1 MAIKTLQPEQQ
12 ELIVRVLEDAVGAVE
27 KSASLDPSQA
37 LAESMLAHK
46 LPHRFIQY
54 AVNAFNNG
62 QSVTN
67 IKMGSSRE
75 AKAATVPL
83 ARCEDVK
90 KHLYG
95 EAEEQHKA
103 ASTVVSKDY
112 DLSPSRLFAPKPK
125 LMKSA
130 SLHRPVRK
138 APEPELSDTEA
149 FGKLIVIG
157 ENLKNANANLRMK
170 MSNYKSAQT
179 RLQVYFDSINHMRL
193 SDVKEQSEFAF
204 GPLAGVVLDPL
215 HDDNEGH
222 KKASFA
228 HLVRKSIPP
237 MSYVSDA
244 INLLGE
250 VEKAAKEFA
259 ILEAQVKEIAKTA
272 ELADENDWVSN
283 RVRGYLVPILHKC
296 TFHEPELKSADAAGG
311 NAGPSNFLNLG
322 DLAINEAKS
331 FPGDFKAQIAP
342 VQSKA
347 PSINIQGPAKTDA
360 KKMPSILD
368 PDAENEMHSLALT
381 SPLNN
386 LLASDSSFS
395 AYPKNKIIHAYN
407 EILSAYPRVASN
419 PVTLR
424 PALQRHLAAGGLDE
438 FSLNN
443 LVSQEEKQTNI
454 NRSPN
459 VQPPV
464 V

>member
-1 MAIKTLQPEQQ
+1 M
-12 ELIVRVLEDAVGAVE
+12 
-27 KSASLDPSQA
+27 
-37 LAESMLAHK
+37 H
-46 LPHRFIQY
+46 
-54 AVNAFNNG
+54 
-62 QSVTN
+62 
-67 IKMGSSRE
+67 
-75 AKAATVPL
+75 
-83 ARCEDVK
+83 
-90 KHLYG
+90 
-95 EAEEQHKA
+95 
-103 ASTVVSKDY
+103 
-112 DLSPSRLFAPKPK
+112 
-125 LMKSA
+125 
-130 SLHRPVRK
+130 
-138 APEPELSDTEA
+138 
-149 FGKLIVIG
+149 
-157 ENLKNANANLRMK
+157 RMK
-170 MSNYKSAQT
+170 MLKPDIKILLLSLEQT
-179 RLQVYFDSINHMRL
+179 SSEWMERAHRIHNFYEPGSSITDTVHFWKDNLFLVEKNRVSLDELEVAVDQFRYETGSEPDLVVIDYLGYFARSFGSDEYGRL
-193 SDVKEQSEFAF
+193 SD
-204 GPLAGVVLDPL
+204 
-215 HDDNEGH
+215 
-222 KKASFA
+222 
-228 HLVRKSIPP
+228 
-237 MSYVSDA
+237 A
-244 INLLGE
+244 IMALKG
-250 VEKAAKEFA
+250 
-259 ILEAQVKEIAKTA
+259 IAKTA

>member
-1 MAIKTLQPEQQ
+1 MAIKTLRPEQQ
-12 ELIVRVLEDAVGAVE
+12 ELIVRVLEDAVE

-37 LAESMLAHK
+37 LAESMLSHK
-46 LPHRFIQY
+46 LPHQFIQY

-83 ARCEDVK
+83 ARCETVME
-90 KHLYG
+90 HLYG
-95 EAEEQHKA
+95 EAKEQQKK

-112 DLSPSRLFAPKPK
+112 DMSPAKLFAPKPTM
-125 LMKSA
+125 MKAA
-130 SLHRPVRK
+130 SLHRPIKK
-138 APEPELSDTEA
+138 APEPEMSDTEA

-157 ENLKNANANLRMK
+157 ENLKNANADLRMK
-170 MSNYKSAQT
+170 MSRYKAAQND
-179 RLQVYFDSINHMRL
+179 LQRYFDNTNHMRL

-204 GPLAGVVLDPL
+204 GPLASVVLDPL
-215 HDDNEGH
+215 HDEHEGL

-228 HLVRKSIPP
+228 HLVRKSLPP
-237 MSYVSDA
+237 MSYVADA

-250 VEKAAKEFA
+250 IEKAAKDFA
-259 ILEAQVKEIAKTA
+259 TLEAEVKEIAKTA
-272 ELADENDWVSN
+272 AMADESDWVSN
-283 RVRGYLVPILHKC
+283 RVRGYLLPILHKC
-296 TFHEPELKSADAAGG
+296 TFHEPELKSSAAAGNPGPG
-311 NAGPSNFLNLG
+311 NFINLG
-322 DLAINEAKS
+322 ELAVNEAKS
-331 FPGDFKAQIAP
+331 FPGDFKAQITP
-342 VQSKA
+342 MQPKSPSLNVQA
-347 PSINIQGPAKTDA
+347 PAKTDA

-395 AYPKNKIIHAYN
+395 AYPKSKIIHAYN